1 MFGRRAREI
10 NKTLYYDNKVNYFL
24 SPHEGV
30 VPALVP
36 DSDQDIPV
44 TNVMYID
51 FLRTD
56 SYTETGSRKCPFKTL
71 SAAYNLAA
79 LTASDSNPKILS
91 ILSGNTVPENV
102 TFIKGHI
109 FLIGENSSGTHA
121 PIVFTGSL
129 TFAGNAAS
137 ISSNHFAVTG
147 IMLMGVSGTDV
158 LTFSGTNPQRLFI
171 RDVWITA
178 NGSCHGI
185 TMVNTNS
192 SSVLHTNDCKF
203 SHNGSGHYHCINITK
218 GTANIDTSE
227 SSGAT
232 VGIIGILNG
241 SCNITGSDIQS
252 AGSYAIDIY
261 DGGVLSIANSK
272 ITTTAANSIGISIT
286 SATAIAVV
294 GNVSFSVPASA
305 TTGRA
310 ISGVTSNV
318 GYGLYYGP
326 MYFLPDGLGGTT
338 NSKIDTVLR
347 RTVISTTITLV

>member
-1 MFGRRAREI
+1 M
-10 NKTLYYDNKVNYFL
+10 
-24 SPHEGV
+24 
-30 VPALVP
+30 
-36 DSDQDIPV
+36 
-44 TNVMYID
+44 
-51 FLRTD
+51 RTD
-56 SYTETGSRKCPFKTL
+56 SYTESGSRKCPFKTL

-109 FLIGENSSGTHA
+109 FLVGENSSGTHA

-147 IMLMGVSGTDV
+147 IMLMGVLGTDV

-218 GTANIDTSE
+218 GTANIDTS
-227 SSGAT
+227 GAT

-261 DGGVLSIANSK
+261 DNGVLSIANSK
-272 ITTTAANSIGISIT
+272 ITTTSANSIGISIT
-286 SATAIAVV
+286 SAIAVV

-305 TTGRA
+305 TTG
-310 ISGVTSNV
+310 VTSNL

-326 MYFLPDGLGGTT
+326 MYFLPDGVGGTT

-347 RTVISTTITLV
+347 RTAISTTITLV